1 MQKESSMKRLKTI
14 IFELE
19 NLVCSYC
26 NVDTSN
32 CLSCL
37 NRKRIVEILE
47 KHNIDTE
54 ENIKDLEEI

>member
-1 MQKESSMKRLKTI
+1 MKRLKTI

-47 KHNIDTE
+47 KHNIDTK